1 MPWPMPQHASQRGK
15 ADVLRRNLTSPSP
28 PTTFFTSLGIWSLAV
43 GKDSFCLIISRRPY
57 SIVPTVYRS
66 ALVPAASPA
75 MCFTSGSGAS
85 SRSIFNDLFAVI
97 SLNLEPCC
105 PTYCLSSAASG
116 PALLSRFTSPSTG
129 IRPQVWQLAAILL
142 SVCVAH
148 NPFCLPGS
156 LTLLCRCGAARWRVP
171 CSQSQITKRKH
182 TVQAFIAKK
191 EYKRKYIL
199 GNTSC
204 IVGCLEVI

>member
-1 MPWPMPQHASQRGK
+1 MLH
-15 ADVLRRNLTSPSP
+15 
-28 PTTFFTSLGIWSLAV
+28 IWV
-43 GKDSFCLIISRRPY
+43 GL
-57 SIVPTVYRS
+57 
-66 ALVPAASPA
+66 
-75 MCFTSGSGAS
+75 S

-97 SLNLEPCC
+97 SLNLEPCW

-156 LTLLCRCGAARWRVP
+156 LTLLCRCGAARWRSPRLAKSV
-171 CSQSQITKRKH
+171 SQNRNETSSLLLQFRYEFDKNIFTPGKTARYGGSVYSLKM
-182 TVQAFIAKK
+182 TVI
-191 EYKRKYIL
+191 
-199 GNTSC
+199 GWHD
-204 IVGCLEVI
+204 

>member
-1 MPWPMPQHASQRGK
+1 MRLLPESSAFPTFAVGRTC
-15 ADVLRRNLTSPSP
+15 RNLLHSRPERGSERCEIN
-28 PTTFFTSLGIWSLAV
+28 S
-43 GKDSFCLIISRRPY
+43 CLNNYPMFSRRPS
-57 SIVPTVYRS
+57 SIVLTVSRS
-66 ALVPAASPA
+66 ALVPVASPA

-97 SLNLEPCC
+97 RLNLEPCW

-156 LTLLCRCGAARWRVP
+156 LTLLCRCGAARWRSP
-171 CSQSQITKRKH
+171 LL
-182 TVQAFIAKK
+182 AKSDYQK
-191 EYKRKYIL
+191 AI
-199 GNTSC
+199 SC
-204 IVGCLEVI
+204 ASFNCQKVIFHI